1 MYRVFRL
8 NDKLKL
14 NDIIFFDGYEIKI
27 KKCNLVII
35 KQEWVNKLISML
47 YDKNYNDL
55 ISRILLFLDNDS
67 SDDARDLLEELR
79 TVRMILYNKYERYLD
94 KKTLNK
100 YLFKIASLNS
110 RHQKH
115 IATLQS
121 VLDTAND
128 ERVIKM
134 KSSEL
139 KKAEQNFYNETNSYK
154 EAIEKADIITGR
166 RASTP

>member
-35 KQEWVNKLISML
+35 KQEWINKLISML
-47 YDKNYNDL
+47 YDKTYNNL

-79 TVRMILYNKYERYLD
+79 TVRMILYNKYEKYLD

-100 YLFKIASLNS
+100 YLFKI
-110 RHQKH
+110 
-115 IATLQS
+115 
-121 VLDTAND
+121 VLL
-128 ERVIKM
+128 K
-134 KSSEL
+134 SEL
-139 KKAEQNFYNETNSYK
+139 EQRVLKKENNMVR
-154 EAIEKADIITGR
+154 GR
-166 RASTP
+166 QM

>member
-14 NDIIFFDGYEIKI
+14 NVIIFFDGYEIKI
-27 KKCNLVII
+27 RKCNLVII
-35 KQEWVNKLISML
+35 KQEWINKLISML

-79 TVRMILYNKYERYLD
+79 AVRMILYNKYEKYLD

-100 YLFKIASLNS
+100 YLFKI
-110 RHQKH
+110 
-115 IATLQS
+115 
-121 VLDTAND
+121 VLL
-128 ERVIKM
+128 K
-134 KSSEL
+134 SEL
-139 KKAEQNFYNETNSYK
+139 EQRVLKKENN
-154 EAIEKADIITGR
+154 IVRGR
-166 RASTP
+166 QM

>member
-14 NDIIFFDGYEIKI
+14 NDIKFFDGYEIKI

-35 KQEWVNKLISML
+35 KQEWINKLISML

-79 TVRMILYNKYERYLD
+79 AVRMILYNKYEKHLD

-100 YLFKIASLNS
+100 YLFKI
-110 RHQKH
+110 
-115 IATLQS
+115 
-121 VLDTAND
+121 VLL
-128 ERVIKM
+128 K
-134 KSSEL
+134 SEL
-139 KKAEQNFYNETNSYK
+139 EQRVLKKENN
-154 EAIEKADIITGR
+154 IVRGR
-166 RASTP
+166 QM

>member
-35 KQEWVNKLISML
+35 KQEWINKLISML

-79 TVRMILYNKYERYLD
+79 TVRMIKKHLISIYL
-94 KKTLNK
+94 K
-100 YLFKIASLNS
+100 LF
-110 RHQKH
+110 
-115 IATLQS
+115 
-121 VLDTAND
+121 
-128 ERVIKM
+128 
-134 KSSEL
+134 
-139 KKAEQNFYNETNSYK
+139 Y
-154 EAIEKADIITGR
+154 
-166 RASTP
+166 

>member
-14 NDIIFFDGYEIKI
+14 NVIIFFDGYEIKI
-27 KKCNLVII
+27 RKCNLVII
-35 KQEWVNKLISML
+35 KQEWVNKLICML

-79 TVRMILYNKYERYLD
+79 AVRMILYNKYEKYLD

-100 YLFKIASLNS
+100 YLFKI
-110 RHQKH
+110 
-115 IATLQS
+115 
-121 VLDTAND
+121 VLL
-128 ERVIKM
+128 K
-134 KSSEL
+134 SEL
-139 KKAEQNFYNETNSYK
+139 EQRVLKKENN
-154 EAIEKADIITGR
+154 IVRGR
-166 RASTP
+166 QM

>member
-14 NDIIFFDGYEIKI
+14 NDIIFFDSYEIKI

-79 TVRMILYNKYERYLD
+79 AVRMILYNKYEKYLD

-100 YLFKIASLNS
+100 YLFKI
-110 RHQKH
+110 
-115 IATLQS
+115 
-121 VLDTAND
+121 VLL
-128 ERVIKM
+128 
-134 KSSEL
+134 KSE
-139 KKAEQNFYNETNSYK
+139 
-154 EAIEKADIITGR
+154 
-166 RASTP
+166 

>member
-14 NDIIFFDGYEIKI
+14 NDIIFFDRYEIKI

-35 KQEWVNKLISML
+35 KQEWINKLISML

-79 TVRMILYNKYERYLD
+79 AVRMILYNKYEKYLD

-100 YLFKIASLNS
+100 YLFKI
-110 RHQKH
+110 
-115 IATLQS
+115 
-121 VLDTAND
+121 VLL
-128 ERVIKM
+128 K
-134 KSSEL
+134 SEL
-139 KKAEQNFYNETNSYK
+139 EQRVLKKENNMVR
-154 EAIEKADIITGR
+154 GR
-166 RASTP
+166 QM

>member
-8 NDKLKL
+8 NDRLKL
-14 NDIIFFDGYEIKI
+14 NHIIFFDGYEIKI

-35 KQEWVNKLISML
+35 KQEWINKLISML

-79 TVRMILYNKYERYLD
+79 AVRMILYNKYEKYLD

-100 YLFKIASLNS
+100 YLFKI
-110 RHQKH
+110 
-115 IATLQS
+115 
-121 VLDTAND
+121 VLL
-128 ERVIKM
+128 K
-134 KSSEL
+134 SEL
-139 KKAEQNFYNETNSYK
+139 EQRVLKKENNMVR
-154 EAIEKADIITGR
+154 GR
-166 RASTP
+166 QM